1 MDVSVLWS
9 NFILFGI
16 EVVVLVVAIVAVT
29 RVVRR
34 HFS

>member
-1 MDVSVLWS
+1 MNLSVLWS
-9 NFILFGI
+9 NFILFAI
-16 EVVVLVVAIVAVT
+16 EVVILVAAIVAVT

>member
-1 MDVSVLWS
+1 VNISTIWTNL
-9 NFILFGI
+9 ILFGI
-16 EVVVLVVAIVAVT
+16 EVVILVVAIVVVT

>member
-1 MDVSVLWS
+1 MNISAIWS
-9 NFILFGI
+9 NLILFGI
-16 EVVVLVVAIVAVT
+16 EVVVLIVAIVAVT

>member
-1 MDVSVLWS
+1 MNLSVLWS
-9 NFILFGI
+9 NFILFAI
-16 EVVVLVVAIVAVT
+16 EVVILVVAIVAVT

>member
-16 EVVVLVVAIVAVT
+16 EVVILVVAIVAVT